1 MQTLRWNRSLRVFG
15 RLLAVLFVAVAA
27 ASAAQCLFEP
37 ALSSVAAIGS
47 PEHLRLLLVNA
58 LPVACIGL
66 IVYALTARP
75 WFASALTL
83 TVLAIAHAVNALK
96 LVNLGLPLLPA
107 DFHFLQAGH
116 GEGGL
121 FAQYVSLPALIVPV
135 LALVATLLALWF
147 ERRRA
152 QLTLVPRFALGLIGL
167 ILAASLFAGSAP
179 WRHLYDRSA
188 LRFEPWTP
196 AETEARAG
204 LLPTLLLFRW
214 ELAHGPHVPADRT
227 AALRMLADRAPS
239 LRQAMQP
246 GATAMLPDIIVV
258 QSESFFDP
266 ERLRGMP
273 QDSTIPNFRALAVRG
288 ASGELTVPTF
298 GGGTVRTE
306 FEVLTGLALKF
317 FPGIEYPYF
326 ELVDRPLP
334 SLPRTLE
341 RAGYRVTA
349 IHPNDAGFW
358 NRSHALHQLGI
369 NHFIAGDA
377 FRNAPKTG
385 LFVSDAALTDRILA
399 ELSDTGSPQFLF
411 AVSMEAHGPYEWR
424 PGLDPQRLA
433 ALPVPPG
440 LDAYGERTL
449 RNYLY
454 HLDDAD
460 RELGRLA
467 AALMTRQRPTLLL
480 FYGDHLPGLHSTY
493 AQTGF
498 VDGRVPRAQPTPWLL
513 LDNTTVTPDNDDL
526 HAWQLPVRLLAAAGV
541 RQDAYFTLLGTL
553 HDAIARMDDDND
565 LAFADALG
573 EIAQLRLA
581 NQFDALATKALE
593 GNAGVPINATQNAD
607 TPTSA
612 N

>member
-1 MQTLRWNRSLRVFG
+1 MQTLRWNRSLNVFG
-15 RLLAVLFVAVAA
+15 RLLGVLFVAVAA
-27 ASAAQCLFEP
+27 ASAAQCLFDP
-37 ALSSVAAIGS
+37 ALSSVATIGS

-58 LPVACIGL
+58 LPVACIGMV
-66 IVYALTARP
+66 IYALTARP

-83 TVLAIAHAVNALK
+83 TVLVIAHAANALK

-107 DFHFLQAGH
+107 DFHFLQGGH

-121 FAQYVSLPALIVPV
+121 FAQYVSLPVLIVPA
-135 LALVATLLALWF
+135 LALIATLLALWF
-147 ERRRA
+147 ERRRP
-152 QLTLVPRFALGLIGL
+152 QLTLAPRLALALIGL
-167 ILAASLFAGSAP
+167 TLAASLFVGSAP
-179 WRHLYDRSA
+179 WRHLYDRTA

-214 ELAHGPHVPADRT
+214 ELAHGPRVPTDRT
-227 AALRMLADRAPS
+227 AALQMLADHAPF

-246 GATAMLPDIIVV
+246 GATAELPDIVVV

-273 QDSTIPNFRALAVRG
+273 ADSTIPNFRALAARG

-306 FEVLTGLALKF
+306 FEVLTGMALKF

-334 SLPRTLE
+334 SLPRTLAH
-341 RAGYRVTA
+341 AGYRVAA

-358 NRSHALHQLGI
+358 NRTHALHQLGI
-369 NHFIAGDA
+369 DRFIAGDS
-377 FRNAPKTG
+377 FRNARKTG
-385 LFVSDAALTDRILA
+385 LFVSDAAFTDRILA
-399 ELSDTGSPQFLF
+399 ELSDEGAPQFLF

-424 PGLDPQRLA
+424 PGLDAQRLA

-498 VDGRVPRAQPTPWLL
+498 VDGRGPRAQPAPWLL
-513 LDNTTVTPDNDDL
+513 LDNTTVAADADDL

-541 RQDAYFTLLGTL
+541 HQDAYFALLGTL
-553 HDAIARMDDDND
+553 HDAIARMDDGND

-581 NQFDALATKALE
+581 NQFDTLATQALE
-593 GNAGVPINATQNAD
+593 VGAPIPSITTQAVD
-607 TPTSA
+607 TPQLTR
-612 N
+612 